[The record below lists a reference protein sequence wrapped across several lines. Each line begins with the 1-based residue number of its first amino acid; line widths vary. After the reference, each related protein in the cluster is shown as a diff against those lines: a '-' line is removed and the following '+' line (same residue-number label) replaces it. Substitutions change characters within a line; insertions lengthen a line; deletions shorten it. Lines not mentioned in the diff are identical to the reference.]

1 MLTTAEA
8 EVTVRL
14 AGDVELEGLVEEVG
28 ENRGG
33 GFLHER
39 DEGVARIGVPEP
51 VERFRPEVAG
61 GRSERTADL
70 IAEPSQFNVVT
81 DYGTTNLRTLGAPT
95 LSLAVITAIGAF
107 RREWLLLLPAAMY
120 FAFNLTARVTSVFV
134 EGYESDMLRGLLFT
148 GTLAILAQ
156 IALHTFRTSEEP
168 AVALAA

>member
-1 MLTTAEA
+1 MIRFAQVLAAVFVAVLASAGLTAMFA
-8 EVTVRL
+8 
-14 AGDVELEGLVEEVG
+14 
-28 ENRGG
+28 
-33 GFLHER
+33 
-39 DEGVARIGVPEP
+39 P
-51 VERFRPEVAG
+51 
-61 GRSERTADL
+61 DL

-156 IALHTFRTSEEP
+156 IALHTFRTAEEP

>member
-1 MLTTAEA
+1 MIRFAQVLAAVFVAVLASAGLTAMFA
-8 EVTVRL
+8 
-14 AGDVELEGLVEEVG
+14 
-28 ENRGG
+28 
-33 GFLHER
+33 
-39 DEGVARIGVPEP
+39 P
-51 VERFRPEVAG
+51 
-61 GRSERTADL
+61 DL